1 MLIFYEKLSISEITS
16 LKNFDL
22 STCIYHRYDS
32 KYVLRKPEVWTE
44 ISSSKRQNRD
54 MGAISKMDF
63 IGQNRYL
70 EAMSVEIES

>member
-22 STCIYHRYDS
+22 STCIFDRYDS
-32 KYVLRKPEVWTE
+32 NREIVLRKPEVLTE
-44 ISSSKRQNRD
+44 KSSSKRQNRD

-70 EAMSVEIES
+70 KAMSE